1 MIAVQKNNEAH
12 QTFVSCEAYLDLIS
26 VVNEMFG
33 TNGWSHSVTRQDV
46 DFVEC
51 IDGRYSVGAV
61 AFVRVQLQDGTFH
74 EEMGYGMSHDVDHK
88 GVALFTARKEAIR
101 NGLRGALHSFG
112 GPLSAKVDRL
122 ESPENPKPQG
132 ASRSLSFTKQVVWT
146 NTTSNKL
153 ATPIFKRSEPV
164 PDRSEAVTPVAK
176 TATNVSEEEAQRLE
190 RIERQRR
197 KQEEFKKKL
206 QQKQVLEPSTSAN
219 IDLNWPAEESIS
231 NEWDNLAEEL
241 KEGDSL
247 ISAPDLDHI
256 SFGSNS
262 KPIFGNDVGSITVT
276 HQLAQMLSSS
286 TKENRISPGQKRVA
300 LSLKRN
306 ITTNGP
312 SLPNSK
318 QSRI

>member
-51 IDGRYSVGAV
+51 VDGKYSVGAV

-74 EEMGYGMSHDVDHK
+74 EEMGYGMSHDVNHK

-112 GPLSAKVDRL
+112 GPLSAKVDHL

-146 NTTSNKL
+146 NTTSDKL
-153 ATPIFKRSEPV
+153 VTPIFKRSEPV

-176 TATNVSEEEAQRLE
+176 TATNVSEEEARRLE

-231 NEWDNLAEEL
+231 SNYYYYYYYEWDNLAEEL

-256 SFGSNS
+256 SFRSNS
-262 KPIFGNDVGSITVT
+262 KPIFRND
-276 HQLAQMLSSS
+276 LANAPVVLSQ
-286 TKENRISPGQKRVA
+286 TTEDGEIEVRISVG
-300 LSLKRN
+300 
-306 ITTNGP
+306 
-312 SLPNSK
+312 
-318 QSRI
+318 